1 MRTSILAALLLTSAC
16 AADDEPEAATPDAES
31 SRALPQEPGL
41 GEWRA
46 AQAREL
52 ARVERE
58 QPARVAELRALA
70 PVATRDGAP
79 RFASD
84 ALRSPDAAPVL
95 IDRLAARTDPP
106 AQRVALVAALPSTGG
121 AFAAAL
127 VGLVAEEPA
136 PEVRAAIMSALRR
149 GAGDPALAGLRGG
162 LGDADASV
170 RLAAIE
176 SASRRPDGA
185 TLAEQLLAAL
195 ADRDADVQVAAIR
208 ALGALR
214 VQAAFGPL
222 KAGLSHTSAEVR
234 LHALRALGRI
244 DARRTSAL
252 PELVALVRDSD
263 ERVAAAA
270 EAARRP

>member
-1 MRTSILAALLLTSAC
+1 MRTSILALLLTSAC
-16 AADDEPEAATPDAES
+16 AADDEPAAAPEGAS
-31 SRALPQEPGL
+31 SDPREPGP

-46 AQAREL
+46 VQAREL

-106 AQRVALVAALPSTGG
+106 AQRVALVAALPATGG

-127 VGLVAEEPA
+127 AGLVAEEPA

-149 GAGDPALAGLRGG
+149 GAPEPALLGLRAG
-162 LGDADASV
+162 LGDVDASV
-170 RLAAIE
+170 RLAAIA
-176 SASRRPDGA
+176 SASRRPDGEA
-185 TLAEQLLAAL
+185 LSEPLLAAL
-195 ADRDADVQVAAIR
+195 ADRDAAVQVAAIR

-214 VQAAFGPL
+214 IEAAFGPL
-222 KAGLSHTSAEVR
+222 KAGLAHPSAEVR

-244 DARRTSAL
+244 DAGRASAL
-252 PELVALVRDSD
+252 PELSTLAEDRDA
-263 ERVAAAA
+263 RVAAAA
-270 EAARRP
+270 AAARRP